1 MVSFSGLISVIG
13 RFHRFRDFYFRLLFG
28 TIHPNYNQFQKPGD
42 IGSGLRQ
49 LGMTETGKT
58 TFYDSVS
65 FAGFAINGS
74 KAAYTCIFTQV
85 ITFCHSGNTA
95 NDGGDI
101 FNPSVFMAKV

>member
-49 LGMTETGKT
+49 LGLPPSILM
-58 TFYDSVS
+58 
-65 FAGFAINGS
+65 
-74 KAAYTCIFTQV
+74 FTSSQL
-85 ITFCHSGNTA
+85 
-95 NDGGDI
+95 
-101 FNPSVFMAKV
+101 M